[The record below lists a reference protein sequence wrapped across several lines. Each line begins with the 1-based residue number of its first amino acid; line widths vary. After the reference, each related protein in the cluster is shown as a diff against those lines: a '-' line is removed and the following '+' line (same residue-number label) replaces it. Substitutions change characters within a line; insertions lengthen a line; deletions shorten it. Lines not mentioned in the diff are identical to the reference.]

1 MHGRL
6 KFAAWLAAVYG
17 SVLATAAAVV
27 VLVGAAMPAEVQPVL
42 RRLLAAEAPML
53 TFIAAVLLA
62 ACGGIV
68 AWMFKRYVTA
78 PHALAEQTR
87 VVLAANPGHRVDA
100 AGAPELSALAA
111 EINRLAGAYHSVQT
125 DMEAKI
131 AESGSRLEE
140 ERNRL
145 AAVMSDLSQGVLLCN
160 AEGRILLYNEQA
172 RALFSSAAA
181 PIGLGRSVFGLLDRE
196 EMVHALDKLQYAL
209 DQGVES
215 PSTRFI
221 TAVAARGLV
230 RVQMTPFLAAGGRI
244 GGVVLA
250 LEDVT
255 RFIGQELQRRRLLQA
270 LAAGVRAPAASIR
283 ATAENMVSFPEMDA
297 AQRQRFAQII
307 AEESLILSRTLN
319 EALSEY
325 AGAIKASMALEDMRA
340 ADLITVAQPRIGALL
355 RVQAAEVDEN
365 LWLRVDSFALVQSL
379 GYLAWRLRE
388 ELAVDAV
395 RLRAR
400 ARQGFAELDLVW
412 TGRPVSSDVLSS
424 WESQPM
430 QVGAEQ
436 TPLTLK
442 DVLERHGGEIWH
454 QRNEAS
460 GDSSLRFLLPLGEAA
475 PQPLRRRL
483 PEESRPEYYDF
494 DLFQRAGTQRE
505 FDDQPLDELTYTVFD
520 TETTGLEPSAGDEII
535 SLGAVRIVNG
545 RLLKHEVFEQLV
557 NPQRPLNRESSRIHG
572 IDARLLVSQ
581 PTLGEVLPDFHRFC
595 EGSVLVAHNAAFDM
609 RFLELK
615 EATTGIRFDQPV
627 LDTLLLSAA
636 VHPSLQDHRLEAIA
650 ERLGIRVIG
659 RHTALGDALL
669 TGEILLKLIPL
680 LAESGIATLKQA
692 REASQRTYHARLRY

>member
-17 SVLATAAAVV
+17 GLLATAAVVV
-27 VLVGAAMPAEVQPVL
+27 VLLGAGMPVEVRPVL
-42 RRLLAAEAPML
+42 YPLLAARAPML
-53 TFIAAVLLA
+53 AFIAMLLLA

-68 AWMFKRYVTA
+68 AWLFKRYVTA
-78 PHALAEQTR
+78 PRALAEQTR
-87 VVLAANPGHRVDA
+87 VVLSANPGHRVEA

-111 EINRLAGAYHSVQT
+111 EINRLAAAYQSVQS

-196 EMVHALDKLQYAL
+196 EMVHALDKLQFAL
-209 DQGVES
+209 DHGIES
-215 PSTRFI
+215 PGTRFI

-230 RVQMTPFLAAGGRI
+230 RVQMAPFLAAGGRI

-255 RFIGQELQRRRLLQA
+255 RFVGQEFQRRHLLQA
-270 LAAGVRAPAASIR
+270 LAAGVRAPTANIR

-307 AEESLILSRTLN
+307 AEESLILSRTIN

-340 ADLITVAQPRIGALL
+340 ADLITVALPRIGVLL
-355 RVQAAEVDEN
+355 RAQAVEVDEN

-379 GYLAWRLRE
+379 GYLAWRLHE
-388 ELAVDAV
+388 ELAVDSV
-395 RLRAR
+395 RLHAR
-400 ARQGFAELDLVW
+400 ARQGFAELDMVW
-412 TGRPVSSDVLSS
+412 TGLPVSSDALSL

-430 QVGAEQ
+430 QVGSEQ
-436 TPLTLK
+436 TPLTLN

-454 QRNEAS
+454 QRDEAS
-460 GDSSLRFLLPLGEAA
+460 GDSRLRFLLPLGEAA
-475 PQPLRRRL
+475 PQPLRRL

-494 DLFQRAGTQRE
+494 DLFHRAGTQRE

-581 PTLGEVLPDFHRFC
+581 PTLDKVLPAFHRFC

-615 EATTGIRFDQPV
+615 EAATGIRFDQPV

-650 ERLGIRVIG
+650 ERLGVRVIG

-680 LAESGIATLKQA
+680 LAESGIDTLKQA

>member
-1 MHGRL
+1 MQGRL
-6 KFAAWLAAVYG
+6 KLAAWLAALYG
-17 SVLATAAAVV
+17 GVLATVAALA
-27 VLVGAAMPAEVQPVL
+27 VLVAAGMPAADQAVFSRMLNERASTLGFVA
-42 RRLLAAEAPML
+42 LL
-53 TFIAAVLLA
+53 LLA

-68 AWMFKRYVTA
+68 AWLFKRYVIA

-87 VVLAANPGHRVDA
+87 VVLANPGYRVDA

-111 EINRLAGAYHSVQT
+111 EINRLAGAYHGVQG

-145 AAVMSDLSQGVLLCN
+145 AALMSDLSQGVLLCN

-172 RALFSSAAA
+172 RALFSSASA

-196 EMVHALDKLQYAL
+196 EIVHALDKLQYAL

-221 TAVAARGLV
+221 TAVATRGLA
-230 RVQMTPFLAAGGRI
+230 RVQMTLFLAAGGRV
-244 GGVVLA
+244 GGIVLA

-255 RFIGQELQRRRLLQA
+255 RFVGQELQRRQLLQA
-270 LAAGVRAPAASIR
+270 LAAGVRAPVASIR
-283 ATAENMVSFPEMDA
+283 ATAENMVSFPEMEA
-297 AQRQRFAQII
+297 AERQRFVQII
-307 AEESLILSRTLN
+307 AEESQALSRRID
-319 EALSEY
+319 EALREY
-325 AGAIKASMALEDMRA
+325 ADAIKASMALEDMRA
-340 ADLITVAQPRIGALL
+340 ADLITVAQRRIGALL
-355 RVQAAEVDEN
+355 RAEADEVDEN

-388 ELAVDAV
+388 ELAVDSV

-400 ARQGFAELDLVW
+400 ARQGFAELDLLW
-412 TGRPVSSDVLSS
+412 TGGALSGDVLSL

-430 QVGAEQ
+430 QVGSEQ
-436 TPLTLK
+436 TPLTLT

-454 QRNEAS
+454 QRDAES
-460 GDSSLRFLLPLGEAA
+460 GLSCLRFLLPVGEAA
-475 PQPLRRRL
+475 PQPGRRRL

-505 FDDQPLDELTYTVFD
+505 FDDQPLGELTYTVFD

-557 NPQRPLNRESSRIHG
+557 NPQRPLNRRIEPHPRHRRG
-572 IDARLLVSQ
+572 AARLPADPGRGAGRLPSLLRGHGAGGAQRGVRHALPGAQGSRDRDPLQTAGARHLAAFGGGASQ
-581 PTLGEVLPDFHRFC
+581 PRGPQAGSDRRAPRRPGDRTPHR
-595 EGSVLVAHNAAFDM
+595 
-609 RFLELK
+609 
-615 EATTGIRFDQPV
+615 
-627 LDTLLLSAA
+627 
-636 VHPSLQDHRLEAIA
+636 
-650 ERLGIRVIG
+650 
-659 RHTALGDALL
+659 
-669 TGEILLKLIPL
+669 
-680 LAESGIATLKQA
+680 A
-692 REASQRTYHARLRY
+692 R

>member
-6 KFAAWLAAVYG
+6 KFAVWLAAVYG
-17 SVLATAAAVV
+17 GVLATAAAVV
-27 VLVGAAMPAEVQPVL
+27 VLLGAGMPAEDQAL
-42 RRLLAAEAPML
+42 LSRLIAAKAPML
-53 TFIAAVLLA
+53 GFIAAVLLA

-68 AWMFKRYVTA
+68 AWLFKRYVTA

-100 AGAPELSALAA
+100 TGAPELSALAA
-111 EINRLAGAYHSVQT
+111 EINRLAGAYHSVQS

-172 RALFSSAAA
+172 RALFSSAGA

-196 EMVHALDKLQYAL
+196 ELVHALDKLQYAL

-215 PSTRFI
+215 PGTRFI

-230 RVQMTPFLAAGGRI
+230 RVQMAPFLAAGGRI

-255 RFIGQELQRRRLLQA
+255 RFVGQEFQRRHLLQA

-307 AEESLILSRTLN
+307 AEESLILSRTIN

-325 AGAIKASMALEDMRA
+325 ASAIKASMALEDMRA

-355 RVQAAEVDEN
+355 RVQAGEVDEN

-379 GYLAWRLRE
+379 GYLAWRLHE
-388 ELAVDAV
+388 ELAVDSV
-395 RLRAR
+395 RLHAR
-400 ARQGFAELDLVW
+400 AREGFAELDVVW
-412 TGRPVSSDVLSS
+412 TGAPVSSDVLSL

-430 QVGAEQ
+430 QVGSEQ

-460 GDSSLRFLLPLGEAA
+460 GDSCLRFLLPLGEAA

-483 PEESRPEYYDF
+483 PEESRPEFYDF

-505 FDDQPLDELTYTVFD
+505 FDDQPLGELTYTVFD

-615 EATTGIRFDQPV
+615 EAATGIRFDQSV

-680 LAESGIATLKQA
+680 LAASGIDTLKQA

>member
-1 MHGRL
+1 MRARL
-6 KFAAWLAAVYG
+6 KFAVWLSALYG
-17 SVLATAAAVV
+17 GVLATVVALAVMLAA
-27 VLVGAAMPAEVQPVL
+27 GMPADDQAVLSRMLDERAPVL
-42 RRLLAAEAPML
+42 GFIGALLLA
-53 TFIAAVLLA
+53 V
-62 ACGGIV
+62 CGAIV
-68 AWMFKRYVTA
+68 TWLFKRYVTA

-87 VVLAANPGHRVDA
+87 VVLANPGYRVDA
-100 AGAPELSALAA
+100 GTPELNALAA
-111 EINRLAGAYHSVQT
+111 EINRLAGAYHSVHS

-131 AESGSRLEE
+131 ADSGSRLEE

-145 AAVMSDLSQGVLLCN
+145 AALMSDLSQGVLLCN

-172 RALFSSAAA
+172 RALLSSAAA

-196 EMVHALDKLQYAL
+196 EIAHALDKLQYAL

-230 RVQMTPFLAAGGRI
+230 RVQMAPFLAAGGRV

-255 RFIGQELQRRRLLQA
+255 RFVGQELQRRQLLQA
-270 LAAGVRAPAASIR
+270 LAADARAPVANIR
-283 ATAENMVSFPEMDA
+283 ATAENMVGFPEMEA
-297 AQRQRFAQII
+297 TQRQRFAQII
-307 AEESLILSRTLN
+307 AEESQALSRTIDA
-319 EALSEY
+319 ALGEY
-325 AGAIKASMALEDMRA
+325 ADAIKASMALEDMRA
-340 ADLITVAQPRIGALL
+340 ADLITVARPRIGALP
-355 RVQAAEVDEN
+355 RAQADEVDDN

-379 GYLAWRLRE
+379 SYLAWRLRE

-395 RLRAR
+395 RLRIR
-400 ARQGFAELDLVW
+400 ARKGFAELDLVW
-412 TGRPVSSDVLSS
+412 TGRAVSGDDLSL

-430 QVGAEQ
+430 QWGSEQ

-454 QRNEAS
+454 QRDEAS
-460 GDSSLRFLLPLGEAA
+460 DDSCLRLLLPLGEAA

-494 DLFQRAGTQRE
+494 DLFQRAGIQRE
-505 FDDQPLDELTYTVFD
+505 FDDQRLSELTYTVFD

-535 SLGAVRIVNG
+535 SVGAVRIVNA
-545 RLLKHEVFEQLV
+545 RLLTHEVFEQLV
-557 NPQRPLNRESSRIHG
+557 NPQRALNRESSRIHG
-572 IDARLLVSQ
+572 IDARLLASQ
-581 PTLGEVLPDFHRFC
+581 PTLGEVLPDFYRFC
-595 EGSVLVAHNAAFDM
+595 GDTVLVAHNAAFDM

-627 LDTLLLSAA
+627 LDTLLLSAV

-650 ERLGIRVIG
+650 ERLGVRVIG

-680 LAESGIATLKQA
+680 LAESGIDTLKQA